1 MKADKAVTMWT
12 GQQEIVMNT
21 LNETG
26 RYVVKKSYVEEKYQ
40 ETAWIFREAYQY
52 LVQCA
57 KGLIPKPSD
66 AESPVWVYKYA
77 HQIYGSEGM
86 YYLELTIP
94 AEELIIFDTRKWNRI
109 LNLNYLGKSEREEAE
124 FQKWLEKRGIRDNMS
139 IFSTSFYPIEKQ
151 EIKKS
156 WRNLLET
163 SVGDDVYVQGMTW
176 ELKKEWIQTIEKACA
191 L

>member
-1 MKADKAVTMWT
+1 MWT
-12 GQQEIVMNT
+12 GQQEIVMDT

-26 RYVVKKSYVEEKYQ
+26 RYVVKKSYVEEKYK
-40 ETAWIFREAYQY
+40 ESGWIFREAYQY
-52 LVQCA
+52 LAQWA
-57 KGLIPKPSD
+57 KELIPKPAD

-77 HQIYGSEGM
+77 RHIYGSEGM
-86 YYLELTIP
+86 YYLELAIP
-94 AEELIIFDTRKWNRI
+94 GEKLITFDTRKWNRI
-109 LNLNYLGKSEREEAE
+109 LNLNYIGKFEQEESD
-124 FQKWLEKRGIRDNMS
+124 FQKWLEKRGIRDS
-139 IFSTSFYPIEKQ
+139 LEVFSTPFYPIEKQ

-163 SVGDDVYVQGMTW
+163 PVEDDAYVQGMTW